1 MTLQDAIDKFNV
13 LQDKYGSPSLVETEI
28 VSFLDMAQQER
39 LNRLFPD
46 DMGGVVNFEKDENVL
61 SNLKGLIYY
70 LVAGTFTLTSNGKGA
85 ILAYVDIDAAIDAL
99 SYWVDGS
106 AKLFRILNIDY
117 NGVPVRYTKHN
128 NLLSNQTNSFK
139 QATTDNPRYTL
150 LSQGI
155 QFYPSTIVET
165 DIEVTVVKKPDSFFL
180 IYNDEPLTEIYE
192 WDDYNMN
199 LVIMIAL
206 QLAGISTRDEE
217 LLMDIRNTQT
227 TK

>member
-13 LQDKYGSPSLVETEI
+13 LQDKYGSPSLVEAEI

-46 DMGGVVNFEKDENVL
+46 DMGGVVNFEQDENVF

-70 LVAGTFTLTSNGKGA
+70 LVAGYFTLTPNGKGA
-85 ILAYVDIDAAIDAL
+85 ILAYVDIDAEIDAL

-117 NGVPVRYTKHN
+117 NDIPVRYTKHN
-128 NLLSNQTNSFK
+128 NLLSNQTNIFK
-139 QATTDNPRYTL
+139 NADPANPRYTL

-155 QFYPSTIVET
+155 QFYPSTIDGADLEL
-165 DIEVTVVKKPDSFFL
+165 TVVKKPDSFFL
-180 IYNDEPLTEIYE
+180 IYNDDPLTEIYE

-199 LVIMIAL
+199 LVIMISL

-217 LLMDIRNTQT
+217 LLVDIRNTQT